1 MDKTLMKLENRGQ
14 EHVSLW
20 SLVEC
25 FKALV
30 SVIGWSGAGT
40 WLHTILVTTLYLI
53 LGEFLEVNPIFFY
66 IDE

>member
-1 MDKTLMKLENRGQ
+1 MKLENRGQ

-20 SLVEC
+20 SPGES
-25 FKALV
+25 FKVLV

-40 WLHTILVTTLYLI
+40 GLHTILVTTLYLI
-53 LGEFLEVNPIFFY
+53 LGEFLEVNPIFLY